1 MSNKTTKQK
10 PETLILVDAH
20 DNQVGLGRKID
31 VHLGDGQRH
40 RAFTAILINDK
51 KQILMVQRSLKKPL
65 WPTFWDGSFS
75 SHPNVGEILEQACE
89 RRAKQELGIK
99 AKNFKKLIKYNYHKK
114 WSEVFSEWECNHILQ
129 AKFNG
134 DIIPNLEEVMDY
146 KWLSWKEI

>member
-65 WPTFWDGSFS
+65 WPTFWVWIIFFS
-75 SHPNVGEILEQACE
+75 SKC
-89 RRAKQELGIK
+89 R
-99 AKNFKKLIKYNYHKK
+99 
-114 WSEVFSEWECNHILQ
+114 
-129 AKFNG
+129 
-134 DIIPNLEEVMDY
+134 
-146 KWLSWKEI
+146 